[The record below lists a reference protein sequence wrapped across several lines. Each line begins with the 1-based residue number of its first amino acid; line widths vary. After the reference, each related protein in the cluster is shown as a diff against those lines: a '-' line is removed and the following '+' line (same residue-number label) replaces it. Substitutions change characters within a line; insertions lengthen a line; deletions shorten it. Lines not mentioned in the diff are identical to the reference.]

1 MNLPNKLTI
10 SRILLSFAFLAFLF
24 AHGVAYKALALVTF
38 VVASLTDLLDG
49 YLAKRT
55 NQMTDFGRLMDPIAD
70 KVLVLSAFVSF
81 VEMRIIPAWMVV
93 IIIFREAAIT
103 GLRLF
108 ALSRGRVIP
117 ADGGGKHK
125 TVWQMVA
132 IVVTLV
138 YIVVREAGERHAIG
152 WTPAMDGAF
161 RNAILAVMYV
171 AVALT
176 LASGVVYLVKNR
188 RVYTNEKKS

>member
-1 MNLPNKLTI
+1 MNLPNKLTV

-24 AHGVAYKALALVTF
+24 AHGVVYKVLALATF
-38 VVASLTDLLDG
+38 VVASLTDMLDG

-81 VEMRIIPAWMVV
+81 VEMRLIPAWMVV

-117 ADGGGKHK
+117 ADSGGKHK

-132 IVVTLV
+132 IIATLV
-138 YIVVREAGERHAIG
+138 YLIVREAGEGGSIR
-152 WTPAMDGAF
+152 WTASMDGAYRSVIF
-161 RNAILAVMYV
+161 GVMCV
-171 AVALT
+171 AVVLT
-176 LASGVVYLVKNR
+176 LASGIAYLVKNR
-188 RVYTNEKKS
+188 GVYTDEKKG